1 MKKFSGAHENSH
13 SKNTGLNPGS
23 VEGSAGVSSPQDG
36 FAMANSQSCAETKL
50 EACSNLTTRYPRL
63 VELFA
68 RTDRSTSRRAVA
80 KASTA
85 PALRLAEVAKLV
97 QPQLE
102 QVETRIAQQAS
113 AFDPAIEGYVVYAVG
128 SRGKRLRPLLTLL
141 VGGATGMIDSRHI
154 DLAVIVELIHIATLV
169 HDDVM
174 DEAEKRRS
182 QPTPNARWGN
192 SLSVLLGDCLFAH
205 ALTIST
211 DFENS
216 NIGRAIA
223 RTATTVCS
231 GEMIQTQRRFDLNL
245 TVEDYLRIVQMK
257 TGSLFSAA
265 AELAAVISDADP
277 NVIETFKN
285 YGFQVGTAYQ
295 IYDDCVDL
303 AGTESVTGK
312 TLGTDLRKGKF
323 TLPVLIFLRSA
334 SEFERE
340 RCCQLVLD
348 EKIEEMIELLKNGA
362 NNGALNESIAAG
374 SDLIR
379 EAQGGLDGIGSNPYA
394 KALFFLGDAL
404 CEMFDQLRVC

>member
-1 MKKFSGAHENSH
+1 M
-13 SKNTGLNPGS
+13 
-23 VEGSAGVSSPQDG
+23 
-36 FAMANSQSCAETKL
+36 
-50 EACSNLTTRYPRL
+50 

-68 RTDRSTSRRAVA
+68 RTQSSTKRSAI
-80 KASTA
+80 ASA
-85 PALRLAEVAKLV
+85 GGSPAFSLAEVAKVV
-97 QPQLE
+97 QPHLE
-102 QVETRIAQQAS
+102 QVDRRIAQQAA

-141 VGGATGMIDSRHI
+141 AGGATGRIDSRHI

-205 ALTIST
+205 ALTLSTNFKNSDIS
-211 DFENS
+211 
-216 NIGRAIA
+216 RAIA
-223 RTATTVCS
+223 RTAATVCS

-245 TVEDYLRIVQMK
+245 KVEDYLRIVQMK

-265 AELAAVISDADP
+265 AELAAMISEADP
-277 NVIETFKN
+277 NAIETFKN

-303 AGTESVTGK
+303 VGTESVTGK

-362 NNGALNESIAAG
+362 NNGALNESIAVG
-374 SDLIR
+374 SELIR
-379 EAQGGLDGIGSNPYA
+379 KAQCAFDGIKPNRYTD
-394 KALFFLGDAL
+394 ALFSLGEAL
-404 CEMFDQLRVC
+404 CDMFGQLRV

>member
-1 MKKFSGAHENSH
+1 VTWTGSPKGEASGGERI
-13 SKNTGLNPGS
+13 KRP
-23 VEGSAGVSSPQDG
+23 
-36 FAMANSQSCAETKL
+36 TKI
-50 EACSNLTTRYPRL
+50 ARVALTTHNPPRYSRL

-68 RTDRSTSRRAVA
+68 RSRPSRTGNAAAASPAGSLANVA
-80 KASTA
+80 
-85 PALRLAEVAKLV
+85 RLV
-97 QPQLE
+97 QPHLE
-102 QVETRIAQQAS
+102 EVETRIAQQES

-141 VGGATGMIDSRHI
+141 AGGATGQINSGHI

-174 DEAEKRRS
+174 DEAERRRA
-182 QPTPNARWGN
+182 QPTANARWGN

-205 ALTIST
+205 ALTLST
-211 DFENS
+211 NFENAD
-216 NIGRAIA
+216 IGRAIA
-223 RTATTVCS
+223 RTAATVCS

-245 TVEDYLRIVQMK
+245 GVQDYLRIVEMK
-257 TGSLFSAA
+257 TGSLFSVA
-265 AELAAVISDADP
+265 AELAAVISEASP

-285 YGFQVGTAYQ
+285 FGFQIGTAYQ

-303 AGTESVTGK
+303 AGNEGATGK

-340 RCCQLVLD
+340 RCCQLVL
-348 EKIEEMIELLKNGA
+348 EEQVEEMIELLKNGTT
-362 NNGALNESIAAG
+362 NGALNESIAAG

-379 EAQGGLDGIGSNPYA
+379 RAQGGLDGITPNPYVE
-394 KALFFLGDAL
+394 ALFFLGDAL
-404 CEMFDQLRVC
+404 CEMFDQLRV